1 MVPEAEDTIALGLKP
16 RISRP
21 IPFEMLIEPML
32 GSINF
37 DYDLC
42 SVTDE
47 IRHVGSH
54 GDLAANMK
62 CLEAVRLERMPQL
75 ALCRRHRAAQPLRLR
90 AQLRFHM
97 GMRGSIP
104 SPLVGEG

>member
-1 MVPEAEDTIALGLKP
+1 M
-16 RISRP
+16 
-21 IPFEMLIEPML
+21 
-32 GSINF
+32 
-37 DYDLC
+37 
-42 SVTDE
+42 
-47 IRHVGSH
+47 
-54 GDLAANMK
+54 
-62 CLEAVRLERMPQL
+62 RLERMPQL